1 MRRLPG
7 PLVLLVAAFVLI
19 GGILNDTGP
28 FAPHREVPYDQ
39 LLDDIAAGRVQRV
52 VQWRDRLEVTVGSD
66 IVAVRIPPGVDAWS
80 DMGAAHALSQ
90 RGRSSSQLPDNWV
103 FPFTPIF
110 PALLLAAAAVIVA
123 LALLRRGDRPPD
135 ARPSS

>member
-28 FAPHREVPYDQ
+28 FGPHREVSFEL

-52 VQWRDRLEVTVGSD
+52 VQWRDRLEVTMADEV
-66 IVAVRIPPGVDAWS
+66 VAVRIPTGVDAWAE
-80 DMGAAHALSQ
+80 MGAAHSISR
-90 RGRSSSQLPDNWV
+90 RGWSTSQLPDNWV

-110 PALLLAAAAVIVA
+110 PALLLAAAAVIVGMA
-123 LALLRRGDRPPD
+123 ILRRGHRPPD
-135 ARPSS
+135 VRTSS